1 MSAQEIAS
9 ILGNA
14 KKVGGGYLASC
25 PVPSH
30 GQGNGDKNPSL
41 SITMSDDGNPLFKC
55 HGGCDQH
62 TVFSTIKEMGLLPA
76 LPDRPDYLDSIK
88 PMKPIPLISTPVL
101 EHEWHYT
108 DEEGISLFIK
118 QRFKTFDSK
127 GKTYKTLRVMPDGT
141 RVGKLGDCRIVPY
154 KLPDLQQAT
163 AAGRV
168 VYITEGEKAADALGS
183 LGVVATTSH
192 AGAGNWNP
200 ELNQYFA
207 GANVVVVP
215 DNDISGWQYAQKVVE
230 ALIPTAKS
238 VRVLDLNLSNPK
250 EDAYEWV
257 TKYEGDRQNLA
268 LMAKACLVVTSLSDV
283 QTPQRLQET
292 AETPQESEEPP
303 KSKFLVESWDS
314 IKDEPVEWLI
324 QDILP
329 KKAFCAL
336 FAPPASWK
344 SFLALDMAEA
354 IATGRDWMGCRIP
367 QKGAVLIIA
376 GEGHGGL
383 GARVKACKIQNNS
396 PDGANLYVIR
406 SQINLRSSPEE
417 FEALINSINDL
428 IAQIDEPLQLVIL
441 DTLMRMSGGNFNENS
456 SEDMGAVI
464 TQIGRIQSI
473 FSCAIMVIHHS
484 GKDVTR
490 GLRGHSSLLGA
501 VDTELEINRLDSVIN
516 SADPSVK
523 GSGTIT
529 TTKQKDG
536 SDSIVIGFE
545 VVLIEVGTSDLGFET
560 ITSLAVRQNQDVAKS
575 NPKGSKNNNGSGNNQ
590 RIELDSLYKAIKAKG
605 SYRAVDGSSRFGV
618 SLDDWKD
625 EFWSMKGCTEDD
637 RTAFKK
643 AWLRARERLVAVN
656 KVTIGSNWVWLKS
669 TIDFSTGDKG
679 DKDVYIY
686 SDK

>member
-30 GQGNGDKNPSL
+30 GQGNGDKHPSL

-108 DEEGISLFIK
+108 DEDGISLFIK

-141 RVGKLGDCRIVPY
+141 RVGKLGDCRLVPY
-154 KLPDLQQAT
+154 KLPELRQAT

-192 AGAGNWNP
+192 AGAGGWND
-200 ELNQYFA
+200 ELNQYFKD
-207 GANVVVVP
+207 ANVVIVP
-215 DNDISGWQYAQKVVE
+215 DNDLVGWHYASKVTE
-230 ALIPTAKS
+230 ALIPFAKS

-257 TKYEGDRQNLA
+257 NRYDGSRTLLA
-268 LMAKACLVVTSLSDV
+268 QIAKACPVVESITEV
-283 QTPQRLQET
+283 HTPQRLLESP
-292 AETPQESEEPP
+292 ETPQVEESPE
-303 KSKFLVESWDS
+303 KSRFLVESWDS
-314 IKDEPVEWLI
+314 IKDEPVEWLVESI
-324 QDILP
+324 IP
-329 KKAFCAL
+329 KRAFVAL

-344 SFLALDMAEA
+344 SFIALDLAEA
-354 IATGRDWMGCRIP
+354 IATGREWMGYKIP
-367 QKGAVLIIA
+367 KKGAVLFIS
-376 GEGHGGL
+376 GEGHGGM

-406 SQINLRSSPEE
+406 AQINIRSSQED
-417 FEALINSINDL
+417 FDALTSAINEL
-428 IAQIDEPLQLVIL
+428 VAQIDEPLEIIIL

-456 SEDMGAVI
+456 SEDMGGFIAQ
-464 TQIGRIQSI
+464 TGKLQQLYN
-473 FSCAIMVIHHS
+473 CALMVIHHS
-484 GKDVTR
+484 GKHIK

-501 VDTELEINRLDSVIN
+501 VDTELEIQRQDSVIN
-516 SADPSVK
+516 SADPSVI
-523 GSGTIT
+523 GNAVLTVS
-529 TTKQKDG
+529 KQKDG
-536 SDSIVIGFE
+536 ADSIVVGIE
-545 VVLIEVGTSDLGFET
+545 VVLVEIGTSSLGFEIT
-560 ITSLAVRQNQDVAKS
+560 TSLAIRHNQDIAGS
-575 NPKGSKNNNGSGNNQ
+575 NSQGNKNNAGSGGNQ
-590 RIELDSLYKAIKAKG
+590 KIEMDSLMKVIKAKG
-605 SYRAVDGSSRFGV
+605 SYREVDGTSRYGV
-618 SLDDWKD
+618 ALDDWRA
-625 EFWSMKGCTEDD
+625 EFWGMKGCTEDD
-637 RTAFKK
+637 KAAFKK

-656 KVTIGSNWVWLKS
+656 KIVIGSGWVWLKS
-669 TIDFSTGDKG
+669 SSEAF
-679 DKDVYIY
+679 
-686 SDK
+686 

>member
-30 GQGNGDKNPSL
+30 GQGNGDKHPSL

-108 DEEGISLFIK
+108 DEDGISLFIK

-141 RVGKLGDCRIVPY
+141 RVGKLGDCRLVPY
-154 KLPDLQQAT
+154 KLPDLRQAT

-192 AGAGNWNP
+192 AGAGGWND
-200 ELNQYFA
+200 ELNQYFKD
-207 GANVVVVP
+207 ANVVIVP
-215 DNDISGWQYAQKVVE
+215 DNDLVGWHYASKVTE
-230 ALIPTAKS
+230 ALIPFAKS

-257 TKYEGDRQNLA
+257 NRYDGSRTLLA
-268 LMAKACLVVTSLSDV
+268 QIAKACPIVKSPEEVW
-283 QTPQRLQET
+283 TPQRLSLYVP
-292 AETPQESEEPP
+292 ETPQESEEPP
-303 KSKFLVESWDS
+303 KSKFMVESWDS
-314 IKDEPVEWLI
+314 IKDEPVEWLVESI
-324 QDILP
+324 IP
-329 KKAFCAL
+329 KRSFVAL

-344 SFLALDMAEA
+344 SFIALDLAEA
-354 IATGRDWMGCRIP
+354 IATGREWMGYKIP
-367 QKGAVLIIA
+367 KKGAVLFIS
-376 GEGHGGL
+376 GEGHGGM

-406 SQINLRSSPEE
+406 AQINIRSSQED
-417 FEALINSINDL
+417 FDALTSAINEL
-428 IAQIDEPLQLVIL
+428 VAQIDEPLEIIIL

-456 SEDMGAVI
+456 SEDMGGFIAQ
-464 TQIGRIQSI
+464 TGKLQQLYN
-473 FSCAIMVIHHS
+473 CALMVIHHS
-484 GKDVTR
+484 GKHIK

-501 VDTELEINRLDSVIN
+501 VDTELEIQRQDSVIN
-516 SADPSVK
+516 SADPSVI
-523 GSGTIT
+523 GNAVLNVS
-529 TTKQKDG
+529 KQKDG
-536 SDSIVIGFE
+536 ADSIAVGIE
-545 VVLIEVGTSDLGFET
+545 VVLVEIGTSTLGFEIT
-560 ITSLAVRQNQDVAKS
+560 TSLAVRHNPEIASS
-575 NPKGSKNNNGSGNNQ
+575 NSKGNKNNAGSGGNQ
-590 RIELDSLYKAIKAKG
+590 RIEMDSLMKVIKAKG
-605 SYRAVDGSSRFGV
+605 SYREVDGTSRYGV
-618 SLDDWKD
+618 ALDDWRA
-625 EFWSMKGCTEDD
+625 EFWGMKGCTEDD
-637 RTAFKK
+637 KAAFKK

-656 KVTIGSNWVWLKS
+656 KIVIGSGWVWLKS
-669 TIDFSTGDKG
+669 NSEAF
-679 DKDVYIY
+679 
-686 SDK
+686 

>member
-30 GQGNGDKNPSL
+30 GQGNGDKHPSL

-108 DEEGISLFIK
+108 DEDGISLFIK

-183 LGVVATTSH
+183 LGVVVTTSH
-192 AGAGNWNP
+192 AGAGGWND
-200 ELNQYFA
+200 ELNQYFKD
-207 GANVVVVP
+207 ANVVIVP
-215 DNDISGWQYAQKVVE
+215 DNDLVGWHYAQKVTE
-230 ALIPTAKS
+230 ALIPFAKS

-257 TKYEGDRQNLA
+257 NRYDGSRTLLA
-268 LMAKACLVVTSLSDV
+268 QIAKACPVVESIAEV
-283 QTPQRLQET
+283 HTPQRLLESPETSQEE
-292 AETPQESEEPP
+292 AA

-314 IKDEPVEWLI
+314 IKDEPVEWLVESI
-324 QDILP
+324 IP
-329 KKAFCAL
+329 KRAFVAL

-344 SFLALDMAEA
+344 SFIALDLAEA
-354 IATGRDWMGCRIP
+354 IATGREWMGYKIP
-367 QKGAVLIIA
+367 KKGAVLFIS
-376 GEGHGGL
+376 GEGHGGM

-406 SQINLRSSPEE
+406 AQINIRSSQED
-417 FEALINSINDL
+417 FDALTSAINEL
-428 IAQIDEPLQLVIL
+428 VAQIDEPLEIIIL

-456 SEDMGAVI
+456 SEDMGGFI
-464 TQIGRIQSI
+464 SQTGKLQQLYN
-473 FSCAIMVIHHS
+473 CALMVIHHS
-484 GKDVTR
+484 GKHIK

-501 VDTELEINRLDSVIN
+501 VDTELEIQRQDSVIN
-516 SADPSVK
+516 SADTSVI
-523 GSGTIT
+523 GNAILTVS
-529 TTKQKDG
+529 KQKDG
-536 SDSIVIGFE
+536 ADSIVVGIE
-545 VVLIEVGTSDLGFET
+545 VVLVEIGTSSLGFEIT
-560 ITSLAVRQNQDVAKS
+560 TSLAIRHNQDIAGS
-575 NPKGSKNNNGSGNNQ
+575 NSQGNKNNAGSGGNQ
-590 RIELDSLYKAIKAKG
+590 KIEMDSLMKVIKAKG
-605 SYRAVDGSSRFGV
+605 SYREVDGTSRYGV
-618 SLDDWKD
+618 ALDDWRA
-625 EFWSMKGCTEDD
+625 EFWGMKGCTEDD
-637 RTAFKK
+637 KAAFKK

-656 KVTIGSNWVWLKS
+656 KIVIGSGWVWLKS
-669 TIDFSTGDKG
+669 SSEAF
-679 DKDVYIY
+679 
-686 SDK
+686 

>member
-30 GQGNGDKNPSL
+30 GQGNGDKHPSL
-41 SITMSDDGNPLFKC
+41 SITMSDDGNFLFKC
-55 HGGCDQH
+55 HSGCDQH

-108 DEEGISLFIK
+108 DEDGISLFIK

-127 GKTYKTLRVMPDGT
+127 GKTYKTLRVMPDGS
-141 RVGKLGDCRIVPY
+141 RVGKLGDCRLVPY
-154 KLPDLQQAT
+154 KLPELRQAT

-192 AGAGNWNP
+192 AGAGNWSP

-215 DNDISGWQYAQKVVE
+215 DNDLAGWNYAQKVVE
-230 ALIPTAKS
+230 ALITTAKS
-238 VRVLDLNLSNPK
+238 VRVLDLPHLGLK

-257 TKYEGDRQNLA
+257 HQYGQDRSTLA
-268 LMAKACLVVTSLSDV
+268 QVAKACPIVESITEVH
-283 QTPQRLQET
+283 TPQRLLYLS
-292 AETPQESEEPP
+292 ETPQEEDEPAP

-314 IKDEPVEWLI
+314 IKDEPVEWLVESI
-324 QDILP
+324 IP
-329 KKAFCAL
+329 KRAFVAL

-344 SFLALDMAEA
+344 SFIALDLAEA
-354 IATGRDWMGCRIP
+354 IATGREWMGYKIP
-367 QKGAVLIIA
+367 KKGAVLFIS
-376 GEGHGGL
+376 GEGHGGM

-406 SQINLRSSPEE
+406 AQINIRSSQED
-417 FEALINSINDL
+417 FDALTSAINEL
-428 IAQIDEPLQLVIL
+428 VAQIDEPLEIIIL

-456 SEDMGAVI
+456 SEDMGGFIAQ
-464 TQIGRIQSI
+464 TGKLQQLYN
-473 FSCAIMVIHHS
+473 CALMVIHHS
-484 GKDVTR
+484 GKHIK

-501 VDTELEINRLDSVIN
+501 VDTELEIQRQDSVIN
-516 SADPSVK
+516 SADPSVI
-523 GSGTIT
+523 GNAVLNVS
-529 TTKQKDG
+529 KQKDG
-536 SDSIVIGFE
+536 ADSIVVGIE
-545 VVLIEVGTSDLGFET
+545 IVLVEIGTSTLGFEIT
-560 ITSLAVRQNQDVAKS
+560 TSLAIRHNQDIAGS
-575 NPKGSKNNNGSGNNQ
+575 NSQGNKNNAGSGGNQ
-590 RIELDSLYKAIKAKG
+590 RIEMDSLMKVIKSKG
-605 SYRAVDGSSRFGV
+605 SYREVDGTSRYGV
-618 SLDDWKD
+618 ALDDWRA
-625 EFWSMKGCTEDD
+625 EFWGMKGCTEDD
-637 RTAFKK
+637 KAAFKK
-643 AWLRARERLVAVN
+643 AWLRARERLVSVN
-656 KVTIGSNWVWLKS
+656 KIVIGSGWVWLKS
-669 TIDFSTGDKG
+669 SSEAF
-679 DKDVYIY
+679 
-686 SDK
+686 